1 MLRTDLMS
9 EYFSR
14 AVVFTLD
21 SVTHKY
27 IHTFNLTFFC
37 LNDLDEKKKNL
48 DSVHTS
54 GYFLII

>member
-1 MLRTDLMS
+1 MS

-21 SVTHKY
+21 SVTHEY

-48 DSVHTS
+48 DSAHTS